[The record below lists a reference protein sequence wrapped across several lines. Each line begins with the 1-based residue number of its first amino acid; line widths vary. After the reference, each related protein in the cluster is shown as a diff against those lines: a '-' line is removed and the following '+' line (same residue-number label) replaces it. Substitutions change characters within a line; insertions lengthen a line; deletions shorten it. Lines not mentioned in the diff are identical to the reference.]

1 MNNERLRKFT
11 VNNKTVFK
19 DLLEREGINK
29 EQKEKVEM
37 IRRMMMPTF
46 TERLED
52 WYLLHIQYHW
62 VVWFEG
68 FHDDCENF
76 EQRLAKSISPFNKGC
91 HRCSIQT
98 SKEEVLNEIRMRE
111 KNNE

>member
-1 MNNERLRKFT
+1 MNNRTF
-11 VNNKTVFK
+11 KT
-19 DLLEREGINK
+19 LLKREGLTQMQI
-29 EQKEKVEM
+29 QKSEM
-37 IRRMMMPTF
+37 IRRMLMPTF

-52 WYLLHIQYHW
+52 WYMMHIHYHW

-68 FHDDCENF
+68 YHDECNNF
-76 EQRLAKSISPFNKGC
+76 EQRLAKAVSPFNNGC

-98 SKEEVLNEIRMRE
+98 AKEQVLNEIRMRE